1 MENNNT
7 CNPEAANQ
15 QNQQNNC
22 CCEKKKKTWKG
33 TLVTFLGGVIV
44 GAGCAFGYQNRDK
57 IDKVK
62 GYFQK
67 KSQKGGE
74 QG

>member
-22 CCEKKKKTWKG
+22 CCEKKKKTWNWKGFLVGIIVGVGG
-33 TLVTFLGGVIV
+33 TL
-44 GAGCAFGYQNRDK
+44 GYQNRDK
-57 IDKVK
+57 VDKVK